1 MELKLYK
8 TVSSNNEINK
18 ILTDE
23 LVFNVNFKKRTDIL
37 SPEIPIHSEIDL
49 VKYNYAYI
57 EQFERYYFI
66 EEIEPK
72 PNKIYRMRLR
82 VDVIESFKDDILNS
96 RGRIVTSQELG
107 YVNSTIETD
116 VRRITE
122 KHESNFT
129 LSEIRSKIL
138 VALGG

>member
-23 LVFNVNFKKRTDIL
+23 LVFDVNFKKRTDIL

-72 PNKIYRMRLR
+72 PNKIYRIRLR
-82 VDVIESFKDDILNS
+82 VDVIESFKDDILNADS
-96 RGRIVTSQELG
+96 RITGSQELD
-107 YVNSTIETD
+107 YTNQSVDSDIRKETD
-116 VRRITE
+116 
-122 KHESNFT
+122 
-129 LSEIRSKIL
+129 KIL
-138 VALGG
+138 GDYVLENNHTFIMTTLGG